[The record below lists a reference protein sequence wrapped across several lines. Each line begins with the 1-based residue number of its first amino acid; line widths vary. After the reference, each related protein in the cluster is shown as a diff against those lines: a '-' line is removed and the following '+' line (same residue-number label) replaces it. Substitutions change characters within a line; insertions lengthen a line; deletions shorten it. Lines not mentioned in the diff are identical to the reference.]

1 MSRAKAER
9 LNRLLRDIS
18 TETIL
23 LHQAIA
29 GRLGLNLTDHKGMGL
44 MLDAGKPLT
53 AGDLARRMGL
63 TTGAVT
69 GIVDRLERAGYVKR
83 VRDPYDRRRVSL
95 ELQLPKIRREVLPLF
110 EQLARRMAT
119 VAGSYSDKE
128 LDLILRFLEQG
139 LAISREQRQ
148 ALAHRAAQ

>member
-29 GRLGLNLTDHKGMGL
+29 GRLGLNLTDHKGM
-44 MLDAGKPLT
+44 DAGKPLT